1 MEYGE
6 FQPNLSYDDKS
17 ILEEY
22 IDDFCEK
29 GIHLLCNT
37 GTDATEEIFALAK
50 GLVDRVESSPDLKEE
65 AFKFLAHEMAIIYGQ
80 EVVY

>member
-1 MEYGE
+1 MKYGK
-6 FQPNLSYDDKS
+6 FQPNLSYDNKS

-22 IDDFCEK
+22 IDDFCKK
-29 GIHLLCNT
+29 GIYPLCT